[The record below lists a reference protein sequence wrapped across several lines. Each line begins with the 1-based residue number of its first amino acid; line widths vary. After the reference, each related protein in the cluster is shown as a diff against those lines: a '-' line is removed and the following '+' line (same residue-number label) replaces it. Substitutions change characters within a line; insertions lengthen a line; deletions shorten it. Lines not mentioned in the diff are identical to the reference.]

1 VRQVPDTERRARL
14 AVRHALA
21 PSAAAADPEAA
32 VQGLTVLHATEAA
45 TVYLS
50 LWARVRGLT
59 VAEVDRAL
67 YDDRTLVKQLAMRRT
82 LFVFPRALLP
92 AAWGSASARVARSL
106 GARLA
111 KEAVAHGIADDG
123 EAWLD
128 RARTATLARLAGGQE
143 LSAAQLR
150 EEVPELTG
158 YLEIS
163 TDKRYGGRFP
173 IAPRVLAQLAV
184 EGEIVRGHN
193 SGHWRAARPLWTRME
208 DWLGERPEPLKERE
222 GYAELVRRWLYS
234 FGPGQIDDLVW
245 WLGSTKTAVRDALGD
260 VAAVEVALEDG
271 STGWLLPDDL
281 DEVADPG
288 SWVALLPVLD
298 PTVMGWKARDFYL
311 GPHAPALFDSNGNA
325 GTTVWVDGR
334 IVGAWAQ
341 DDDGTV
347 VLALLEQVS
356 DDARAALAAEAV
368 RLTAWVEGQ
377 RISTP
382 YATAAMKEAIR

>member
-1 VRQVPDTERRARL
+1 MRQVPDTERRARL